1 MKEDSEE
8 IKIVFKCN
16 REVIPGTVNA
26 CLDEIRKKTEPHSI
40 DESIL
45 SRIKWVITELL
56 TNAVKHSGQAESEL
70 NIRISDLELTL
81 QKEDSGKPLNLTAQD
96 NKKIIWPIENLS
108 KPIDFPIYH
117 NGMDSLCVR
126 TDDAGKAIFFIETMA
141 DMEMPGLLTD
151 TSEHFG
157 LLIMT
162 KASDAFT
169 YEYDSLNKLNRF
181 VCLFN
186 LKNK

>member
-1 MKEDSEE
+1 MNGDSEE

-26 CLDEIRKKTEPHSI
+26 CLDEIRKKTESHSI
-40 DESIL
+40 NESIL
-45 SRIKWVITELL
+45 SRIQWVITELL
-56 TNAVKHSGQAESEL
+56 TNAVKHSGQEESAL
-70 NIRISDLELTL
+70 NISISDFDLVL
-81 QKEDSGKPLNLTAQD
+81 QKEDSGKPLHLTAQD
-96 NKKIIWPIENLS
+96 SKKIIWPIENLS
-108 KPIDFPIYH
+108 TPMDFPIYH

-126 TDDAGKAIFFIETMA
+126 TDNAGKAIFFIETMA

-162 KASDAFT
+162 KASDQFT
-169 YEYDSLNKLNRF
+169 YEYDSLNKVNRF

-186 LKNK
+186 LKSK